1 MVLATVFALFD
12 LKNVKNLDLATVF
25 ATLIADMWKEPVLA
39 IFKWQEPVLA
49 IIKWQEPVLAT

>member
-1 MVLATVFALFD
+1 MVPATVLAFFD

-49 IIKWQEPVLAT
+49 A